1 MDNDRLPLAVAGAGG
16 WGKNLIRNFASLEE
30 ADLRI
35 ICDLDEDRLADFGA
49 QYPGVR
55 TTRDFDKVISDDGI
69 RAVVIAT
76 PADTHYGLAKK
87 ALETG
92 RLHVFVEKPLALS
105 AKEAAELVELS
116 EKSGL
121 TLMTGHLL
129 MYHPAV
135 RMLRDL
141 IEAGELGDIYC
152 VYSSRL
158 NLGAIRKVENAW
170 WSLAP
175 HDISILLYLLGE
187 SPVSV
192 SARGECF
199 VQPDVEDL
207 VFATIDFPGKTIAQV
222 HVSWLDP
229 HKMRKT
235 TIVGSKKMAVF
246 DDMETVE
253 KIRIFDKGVV
263 YSDPVVGYEEFFR
276 LRSGDVFMPHIEM
289 KEPLMLECSHFITS
303 VLEGKQPLTDGRNGL
318 EVVKVLAAGHE
329 SMLKGGAPVRTD
341 IL

>member
-199 VQPDVEDL
+199 VQPD
-207 VFATIDFPGKTIAQV
+207 
-222 HVSWLDP
+222 P